1 MWRERSKLTKLVTLG
16 PAGSAILSWLS
27 DTWQPNGGQVVEEI
41 GAVVATSKGLVRSEN
56 QDRCLIVR
64 SRVQG
69 LVCFVVCDGIGGM
82 ANGGHAA
89 EIAVSRFVESLVDDT
104 TADLKA
110 RLVRAAEAANA
121 EVHARYSEKG
131 GTTLAAVVLDL
142 NNRFYGVTAGDTR
155 IYALKGRTRVEQISS
170 DDTIAGELQRIKGV
184 NVPQEDVDPS
194 ARQLAQYIGMGPG
207 IQPRIYDSISAD
219 QAGWIM
225 ITTDGV
231 HSMPA
236 KTLEQFAV
244 HAPTPY
250 KLGTRLIQTSEWLG
264 GFDNASLIII
274 PSVPKTTIRQA
285 ETNLCDSLEL
295 WSPFSKMQVLNW
307 RKAPVASV
315 AETAARPPYAAPP
328 AHVEPKSQTR
338 KQTSADQTRRK
349 PDRKRPAAKHPDRKQ
364 PPQLGIELID
374 NPPLQ
379 AVPSDQRRE
388 PPAPNAPERDHKS
401 SIKDPE
407 YSPADSAAGVADSQ
421 PETPAI
427 HDKAGEK

>member
-1 MWRERSKLTKLVTLG
+1 MTKPVALG
-16 PAGSAILSWLS
+16 PVGDSILSWLS
-27 DTWQPNGGQVVEEI
+27 DTWQLNGGQVIEEI

-64 SRVQG
+64 SRLHG

-82 ANGGHAA
+82 ANGGRAA
-89 EIAVSRFVESLVDDT
+89 EIAVVRFVESLVDDT

-121 EVHARYSEKG
+121 EVHGRYSEKG
-131 GTTLAAVVLDL
+131 GTTLAAVVLDR
-142 NNRFYGVTAGDTR
+142 NNRFAGVTAGDTR

-170 DDTIAGELQRIKGV
+170 DDTIAGELQRIKGLSA
-184 NVPQEDVDPS
+184 PQENVDPA

-219 QAGWIM
+219 QPGWIM

-244 HAPTPY
+244 HAPTLY

-274 PSVPKTTIRQA
+274 PSTLTAPFRQA

-295 WSPFSKMQVLNW
+295 WSPFSKMQLLNW
-307 RKAPVASV
+307 REAPVASV
-315 AETAARPPYAAPP
+315 ADKTARPNYAAPE
-328 AHVEPKSQTR
+328 HDEPKTQTR
-338 KQTSADQTRRK
+338 KQTSTDQTRRK
-349 PDRKRPAAKHPDRKQ
+349 PDRKRPTAKRQERKQ
-364 PPQLGIELID
+364 PPQIGIELID
-374 NPPLQ
+374 NPLLQ
-379 AVPSDQRRE
+379 AVAPDRQRE
-388 PPAPNAPERDHKS
+388 PAANTPTQDHNS
-401 SIKDPE
+401 SVKDLE
-407 YSPADSAAGVADSQ
+407 NSLVDSAAGIADSR
-421 PETPAI
+421 PETSIA
-427 HDKAGEK
+427 HGKAEKK